1 MKKYKNKWD
10 HKLEDRFILAKDLIK
25 KNGEKWE
32 YKEITEQ
39 AFLNKWYK
47 LLFLMKEENMSWMQ
61 RLRLRQILREFDPH
75 DYMKEAWMYKEIF
88 CEALDELDIET
99 IRKVRDRCLE
109 SEHYRIK
116 DFGKTLKRRDKQLQ
130 GFCEHSTDDFKF
142 TNAYTEWINNQCKI
156 AKRVSC
162 GFKHKSNYK
171 RKLSARFADQN

>member
-1 MKKYKNKWD
+1 M
-10 HKLEDRFILAKDLIK
+10 
-25 KNGEKWE
+25 
-32 YKEITEQ
+32 
-39 AFLNKWYK
+39 
-47 LLFLMKEENMSWMQ
+47 
-61 RLRLRQILREFDPH
+61 RLRQILREFDPH
-75 DYMKEAWMYKEIF
+75 DYMKEAWMYKELF

-142 TNAYTEWINNQCKI
+142 TNAYTEGINNQCKI

-162 GFKHKSNYK
+162 GFKYKSNYK
-171 RKLSARFADQN
+171 RKLSARFANQN